1 MPNYVDA
8 LGDAVRGAIRAFH
21 GSPYD
26 LDAFDAAKI
35 GTGEGNQKY
44 GRGHNFA
51 SAEDTAKH
59 YKNLRP
65 GELTSNEYQELIA
78 NTKKMR
84 EITELLHQLPQTDPQ
99 ALAMSEEW
107 SRLQGRRNWLETRP
121 GRMYEVLIGHPQQS
135 LLDWD
140 APMSQQ
146 PQAVRKAFGD
156 MARDM
161 PGDGRRVYE
170 DIATRLG
177 EGFDDDLSGVR
188 AHSAAAEELLQEGI
202 PGIRYLDRNS
212 RIGGKGTRNYVMFPG
227 TEDSIRILRKY
238 GIGGAAA
245 GAAMSDEEQY

>member
-26 LDAFDAAKI
+26 FDAFKAAKI
-35 GTGEGNQKY
+35 GTGEGNQAY
-44 GRGHNFA
+44 GRGLYFA
-51 SAEDTAKH
+51 GAEDAAKH

-65 GELTSNEYQELIA
+65 GELTSDEYQEFNA
-78 NTKKMR
+78 NIKRMR
-84 EITELLHQLPQTDPQ
+84 ELTELLHQLPQTDAR
-99 ALAMSEEW
+99 ALAMSDEW
-107 SRLQGRRNWLETRP
+107 MRLQGRRNWLETRP
-121 GRMYEVLIGHPQQS
+121 GRMYEVQIGHPQQS

-146 PQAVRKAFGD
+146 PKKVRKAFGH
-156 MARDM
+156 MAMDM

-177 EGFDDDLSGVR
+177 EGFDDDLSGVQ

-212 RIGGKGTRNYVMFPG
+212 RIGGKGSRNYVMFPG